1 MTASEWSNACSIA
14 ARCTGIWTEQGRV
27 GPVQRRHDL
36 WRGITHHCRS
46 KEGCGRVRH
55 SVVHVE
61 NIELILLA
69 YLSHLDGKRQSIIG
83 TREQTALT
91 DSNLMEVNSRR
102 RKIEPNRLG
111 VAKEM
116 NGVAEGG
123 EFGAE
128 RGCKN
133 PLPRST
139 GNR

>member
-1 MTASEWSNACSIA
+1 
-14 ARCTGIWTEQGRV
+14 
-27 GPVQRRHDL
+27 
-36 WRGITHHCRS
+36 
-46 KEGCGRVRH
+46 
-55 SVVHVE
+55 VE